1 MPGTL
6 LIAKNEQML
15 DKLNSQL
22 TFIYVLLN
30 CYMTEAITTWLFTFS
45 YSFILKITLYTKNIK
60 SYLNGVD
67 SVKEDGCL

>member
-60 SYLNGVD
+60 SYLKGVD